1 MGQLTLEVRAGTT
14 PGTSRWLKAHPH
26 VRLTGTIDS
35 SGVRFSQG
43 AWDRAVAVGDPTVV
57 GGLVELIDNNPLVC
71 ADVVSVPDPA
81 STLALIAFGPLIRTG
96 LLTEPPVF
104 QTNAPGNT
112 ELVEA
117 FLAAFGWPHGVAASF
132 ENLKMGSVWA
142 AQCGAIIH
150 TPESLDEIDEIFEE
164 AYGRSFY
171 IRKVDEDN
179 WTPDLVRHTPR
190 AVYRI
195 RITPETPRSLLTIQ
209 VMGDQEGKL
218 GGAQIVHAMNVMA
231 GFEESLG
238 LGGVSGHP
246 PQTPDPA

>member
-1 MGQLTLEVRAGTT
+1 MGHDAIKVRTGTT
-14 PGTSRWLKAHPH
+14 PGIGRWLKAHPY
-26 VRLTGTIDS
+26 VDQVGSIEVAGLQ
-35 SGVRFSQG
+35 FSQG
-43 AWDRAVAVGDPTVV
+43 TWERAVVVGDPSAA

-71 ADVVSVPDPA
+71 ADVVSVPDSA

-104 QTNAPGNT
+104 QTNAPGST

-117 FLAAFGWPHGVAASF
+117 FLNAFGWPHGVAASF
-132 ENLKMGSVWA
+132 ESLRMGSVWA
-142 AQCGAIIH
+142 AQCGAIIQ
-150 TPESLDEIDEIFEE
+150 TPESLDEIDAIYQE
-164 AYGRSFY
+164 AYGRSFFV
-171 IRKVDEDN
+171 RNVDDDDL
-179 WTPDLVRHTPR
+179 WTPELVRHTPS

-218 GGAQIVHAMNVMA
+218 GGGQVVHAMNVMA

-238 LGGVSGHP
+238 LGDP
-246 PQTPDPA
+246 PQRRAGS

>member
-1 MGQLTLEVRAGTT
+1 MGHEALDVRIGTT
-14 PGTSRWLKAHPH
+14 PGISRWLKGHP
-26 VRLTGTIDS
+26 RARITGTFDEP
-35 SGVRFSQG
+35 GLRFAQG
-43 AWDRAVAVGDPTVV
+43 RWERSVVVGDAAAV

-96 LLTEPPVF
+96 LLAEPPVF
-104 QTNAPGNT
+104 QTNAPGNAET
-112 ELVEA
+112 VEA

-142 AQCGAIIH
+142 AQCGAIID
-150 TPESLDEIDEIFEE
+150 TPESLDEIDEIFDE

-171 IRKVDEDN
+171 VQNVDDGN
-179 WTPDLVRHTPR
+179 WTPDLVRQTPR

-195 RITPETPRSLLTIQ
+195 RISPEAPRSLLTIQ

-231 GFEESLG
+231 GLEESLG
-238 LGGVSGHP
+238 LDAAPGQPGP
-246 PQTPDPA
+246 KPDPT